1 MSCLVEE
8 FITFMLSDSLEVS
21 SLRACLLY
29 LALICTATLGM
40 ASAAGFNE
48 VLIVDAA
55 IPPWTG
61 DVVRLGG
68 TGSSLEIWMSA
79 LDRDGNAVSD
89 LNEENFRATA
99 IMSPEGFYGNNLSV
113 FVPGLVP
120 GEESLQ
126 IYDLH
131 IAPEG
136 NTTWSEGGYVLLLEV
151 NAGRQMGRVMVP
163 LVVAKASPADALGS
177 TASSPSPES

>member
-1 MSCLVEE
+1 MGIISQFLSLVSFPDEE
-8 FITFMLSDSLEVS
+8 
-21 SLRACLLY
+21 C
-29 LALICTATLGM
+29 
-40 ASAAGFNE
+40 
-48 VLIVDAA
+48 
-55 IPPWTG
+55 
-61 DVVRLGG
+61 
-68 TGSSLEIWMSA
+68 
-79 LDRDGNAVSD
+79 
-89 LNEENFRATA
+89 
-99 IMSPEGFYGNNLSV
+99 
-113 FVPGLVP
+113 
-120 GEESLQ
+120 LQ